1 MSQEAFTVEVLY
13 RVAFELECAA
23 ESQGD
28 RGGTWRGGEELVK
41 TQISGPTPGTSDPVD
56 LGVTETLHFSHVTW

>member
-1 MSQEAFTVEVLY
+1 MSQETFAVQVLY
-13 RVAFELECAA
+13 RVALELECAA

-28 RGGTWRGGEELVK
+28 RGGTWRGGGELVK
-41 TQISGPTPGTSDPVD
+41 TQISGPSPGISDPVV